1 MCVAVGGVVFG
12 FILWL
17 IGWGIWEMR
26 GSHKSRDASIKALA
40 DIGAGIQELLTR
52 KGGGTETA

>member
-1 MCVAVGGVVFG
+1 MFG
-12 FILWL
+12 FILRL